1 MKVEK
6 KRVLVVGMARS
17 GIAAA
22 ELLLRHGAI
31 PILSDM
37 KQEEA
42 FGDQL
47 DSLLA
52 GLNGSSEVESFT
64 SAENTD
70 VSAVQFALQ
79 TVAIEAPAPAAE
91 PEAAPVALTFW
102 QKLLKLFGL
111 YKG

>member
-1 MKVEK
+1 MRDNPEPAATVCPYIHFSAATPSREN
-6 KRVLVVGMARS
+6 AR
-17 GIAAA
+17 
-22 ELLLRHGAI
+22 
-31 PILSDM
+31 P
-37 KQEEA
+37 
-42 FGDQL
+42 

-79 TVAIEAPAPAAE
+79 TVAIKAPAPAAE

>member
-1 MKVEK
+1 M
-6 KRVLVVGMARS
+6 
-17 GIAAA
+17 
-22 ELLLRHGAI
+22 
-31 PILSDM
+31 
-37 KQEEA
+37 
-42 FGDQL
+42 GDQL

-52 GLNGSSEVESFT
+52 GLNGSSKVESFT

-102 QKLLKLFGL
+102 QKLLKLFGM